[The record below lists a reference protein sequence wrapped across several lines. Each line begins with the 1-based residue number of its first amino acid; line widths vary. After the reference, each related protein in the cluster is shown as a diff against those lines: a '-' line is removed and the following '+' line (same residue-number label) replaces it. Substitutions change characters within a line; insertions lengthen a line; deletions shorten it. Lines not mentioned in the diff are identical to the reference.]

1 VQHRARTV
9 FDCRM
14 TDDLAMMSSMI
25 LRRLSGNTFKGIA
38 LLLLL
43 SCGVLFGSETLEN
56 GPVPIIAILGFAA
69 AALLFWSG
77 EKLNP

>member
-69 AALLFWSG
+69 AALLFWSD